1 MTRTLSIFTA
11 MNWSLMCQLAT
22 WTAACSGFPKMLPL
36 ETPSESRS
44 LFVSFLYLSSIGLAR
59 TPCTVS
65 SVDPPSTFGS
75 APLSSSRSTRSAWPL
90 ITATSNGVAPSGL
103 FSLTFAP
110 AASNA
115 RTAAMSP
122 RRTAN
127 TRGVVPAYEQRR
139 RLRIVQVRRP
149 VQRRRAVAL
158 GRVDVGA
165 RLQQRLHG
173 LLVAVLDRISER
185 RIVARCA
192 DAERG
197 DRQAEPQRG
206 SGSHAHR

>member
-1 MTRTLSIFTA
+1 
-11 MNWSLMCQLAT
+11 
-22 WTAACSGFPKMLPL
+22 MLPFV
-36 ETPSESRS
+36 TPSESRS
-44 LFVSFLYLSSIGLAR
+44 LFVSLRYLSSIGLAR

-127 TRGVVPAYEQRR
+127 ARGVVPALERACTSALRSISACTTGPRPAAAAHINAVCPFQVSFASIFAPASRSAFTASAR
-139 RLRIVQVRRP
+139 SVRAANISGVSPARTVRFGSAPPFSSRLMI
-149 VQRRRAVAL
+149 AAL
-158 GRVDVGA
+158 P
-165 RLQQRLHG
+165 
-173 LLVAVLDRISER
+173 LVAAS
-185 RIVARCA
+185 A
-192 DAERG
+192 
-197 DRQAEPQRG
+197 
-206 SGSHAHR
+206 SGVTP